1 MVYSRVSQDMQK
13 VSLNC
18 MIFACPMNSVTLW
31 KHGVE
36 YLDLYFL
43 KGET

>member
-1 MVYSRVSQDMQK
+1 MVYFRVSQA
-13 VSLNC
+13 
-18 MIFACPMNSVTLW
+18 IFACPMNSVTLW